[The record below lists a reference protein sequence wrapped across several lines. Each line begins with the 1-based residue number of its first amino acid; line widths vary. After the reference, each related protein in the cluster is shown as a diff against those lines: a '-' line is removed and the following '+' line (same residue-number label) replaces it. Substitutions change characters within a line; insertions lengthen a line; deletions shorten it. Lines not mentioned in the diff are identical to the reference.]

1 MRSMTGYGEASGR
14 GPRRAIT
21 VTMKAVNHRFLD
33 LQLRLG
39 DEARSSEAAL
49 RELLARELVRGR
61 VEVRVEARTLGE
73 GAARVEVDTDL
84 VRAVHRAMRHL
95 ADGGLLEAGLTAG
108 DVLRIPTALRIE
120 AAAGAGGWE
129 EGDEELLAG
138 TAAAAVA
145 QLVAGRETE
154 GAALAAVLRERLVG
168 LEGAVERLDELRG
181 PALEEGAAALR
192 RRVAELLEGH
202 GGQGLDE
209 GRVAQEVALM
219 ADRGDVSEEIDRLR
233 SHVSHFRRVMAEAGA
248 NGKRLD
254 FLTQEIFRE
263 LNTLGAKCRNA
274 EMIRVVLDAKV
285 LCEQVREQVQ
295 NVE

>member
-14 GPRRAIT
+14 GERRAIT
-21 VTMKAVNHRFLD
+21 VTIKAVNHRFFD

-39 DEARSSEAAL
+39 DEARGSEAAL

-73 GAARVEVDTDL
+73 RGTSVEVDTEL
-84 VRAVHRAMRHL
+84 VRAVHQAVRHL
-95 ADGGLLEAGLTAG
+95 ADAGVVEGGLTAG
-108 DVLRIPTALRIE
+108 DVLRIPAALRIE
-120 AAAGAGGWE
+120 TGTGGWE
-129 EGDEELLAG
+129 EGDEAILMAA
-138 TAAAAVA
+138 AAAAVA

-154 GAALAAVLRERLVG
+154 GLALEAVLRERLTALDTSV
-168 LEGAVERLDELRG
+168 ARLDELRG
-181 PALEEGAAALR
+181 PALEEGVAALR
-192 RRVAELLEGH
+192 WRVAELL

-209 GRVAQEVALM
+209 ARVAQEVALM

-233 SHVSHFRRVMAEAGA
+233 SHLDHFRGVMAEAGA

-274 EMIRVVLDAKV
+274 EMVRLVLDAKV

>member
-14 GPRRAIT
+14 GERRAIT

-39 DEARSSEAAL
+39 DDARSSEAAL
-49 RELLARELVRGR
+49 RELLSRELMRGR
-61 VEVRVEARTLGE
+61 VEVRVESRSPAE
-73 GAARVEVDTDL
+73 GGARVEVDTEL
-84 VRAVHRAMRHL
+84 VRAVHDAVRHL
-95 ADGGLLEAGLTAG
+95 ADAGVVEGGLSAG
-108 DVLRIPTALRIE
+108 DVLRIPGALRIE
-120 AAAGAGGWE
+120 AGIGGWE
-129 EGDEELLAG
+129 EEDELLLLGA
-138 TAAAAVA
+138 AAAAVA

-154 GAALAAVLRERLVG
+154 GAALAAVLGERMAALG
-168 LEGAVERLDELRG
+168 EAVRRLDELRA

-192 RRVAELLEGH
+192 RRVAELLA
-202 GGQGLDE
+202 GQGLDE

-233 SHVSHFRRVMAEAGA
+233 SHLSHFRGVMAEGGA

-274 EMIRVVLDAKV
+274 EMVRLVLDAKV